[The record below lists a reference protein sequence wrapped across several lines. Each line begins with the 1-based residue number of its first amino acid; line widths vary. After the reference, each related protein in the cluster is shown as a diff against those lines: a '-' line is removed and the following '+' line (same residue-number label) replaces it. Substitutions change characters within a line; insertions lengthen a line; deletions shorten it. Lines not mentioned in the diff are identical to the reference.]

1 MPTNRNFE
9 NFPFDDISTSS
20 YYNVPTLSIEVLRNQ
35 TSMFNT
41 ALEVVRRAG
50 EMLKP
55 DVETSN
61 TKRPKKVPDKWQ
73 GNKTFRHKTFR
84 QQDGGRRFGNKM
96 LPKRLSPAVKT
107 FRHQRRFGNKKNN
120 L

>member
-1 MPTNRNFE
+1 MVSISIQRNVYL
-9 NFPFDDISTSS
+9 PFNSGEYDLVLQGTPLQEAQ
-20 YYNVPTLSIEVLRNQ
+20 NVVDLGLTIDNNLNWGLHI
-35 TSMFNT
+35 
-41 ALEVVRRAG
+41 
-50 EMLKP
+50 
-55 DVETSN
+55 
-61 TKRPKKVPDKWQ
+61 

>member
-1 MPTNRNFE
+1 MNDFE
-9 NFPFDDISTSS
+9 AR
-20 YYNVPTLSIEVLRNQ
+20 EVLFRSNESK
-35 TSMFNT
+35 TDVFPYCRVVDDTAHFLFSCVSYKEHRRSFN
-41 ALEVVRRAG
+41 
-50 EMLKP
+50 
-55 DVETSN
+55 
-61 TKRPKKVPDKWQ
+61 

>member
-1 MPTNRNFE
+1 MADSR
-9 NFPFDDISTSS
+9 ISTVNTCQQIEILKTFRSMIFLLYS
-20 YYNVPTLSIEVLRNQ
+20 YYNVPTLSIEVPRNQ

-73 GNKTFRHKTFR
+73 
-84 QQDGGRRFGNKM
+84 
-96 LPKRLSPAVKT
+96 
-107 FRHQRRFGNKKNN
+107 
-120 L
+120 